1 MFMMYFYSIYERILK
16 AQELV
21 KAKVEQDF
29 NDDFSNNEWSAKFQ
43 RKKQTL
49 VDERFQYLVK
59 AILTTMSHT
68 NIMDINKYEDM
79 ARELLGNEA
88 YLLFQVDKLVNNCT
102 KQLNHFLVDHSCQ
115 VSQKLFLEFED
126 LPVKK
131 ESTYLIN
138 FFEVAN
144 VCSINMGS
152 HPHGGRHAPSGAIAG
167 AAAAHRDNH
176 NPPMNQQA
184 FRLMYS
190 PKSRIMTAHFI
201 CFNPFNLTELR
212 QRAST

>member
-68 NIMDINKYEDM
+68 AIMDINKYEDM

-88 YLLFQVDKLVNNCT
+88 YLLFQVDKLVNYCT
-102 KQLNHFLVDHSCQ
+102 KQLNHFLVDHSCR
-115 VSQKLFLEFED
+115 VSQQLFLDFED
-126 LPVKK
+126 LPVRT
-131 ESTYLIN
+131 ESTYLAN
-138 FFEVAN
+138 FFEAAN
-144 VCSINMGS
+144 QCSINNPS
-152 HPHGGRHAPSGAIAG
+152 QQQGGRNAPSGNAIAG
-167 AAAAHRDNH
+167 AAAANRDNH
-176 NPPMNQQA
+176 NPPMNQ
-184 FRLMYS
+184 
-190 PKSRIMTAHFI
+190 
-201 CFNPFNLTELR
+201 
-212 QRAST
+212 